1 MTSVE
6 DQYASL
12 RKAAMEP
19 FDNFNQELLG
29 ILKEIKSDDDADNEA
44 DNEADKKEFDQMF
57 GPDFMSMVMKM
68 ADDMDRRQIKWELE
82 HAVNIQN
89 GVPLEVYPANVIE
102 PVWKYFTSSQMAAMS
117 PEVLAHHIE
126 VLKSELAAAE
136 KTETEK
142 VEK

>member
-12 RKAAMEP
+12 RKAAEEP
-19 FDNFNQELLG
+19 VDNFNQELLG
-29 ILKEIKSDDDADNEA
+29 LLKEIKSDEDEDADV
-44 DNEADKKEFDQMF
+44 DKKEFDQMF

-68 ADDMDRRQIKWELE
+68 ADDMDQRQIKWELE

-89 GVPLEVYPANVIE
+89 GVPPEVYPANVIE
-102 PVWKYFTSSQMAAMS
+102 PVWKYFTSSQLAAMS

-126 VLKSELAAAE
+126 VLKSELAASEA
-136 KTETEK
+136 EK

>member
-12 RKAAMEP
+12 RKAAKEP

-29 ILKEIKSDDDADNEA
+29 LLEKIEPDEDEDADV
-44 DNEADKKEFDQMF
+44 DKKEFDQMF

-68 ADDMDRRQIKWELE
+68 ADDMDRRQTKWELE

-89 GVPLEVYPANVIE
+89 GVPPEVYPANVIE
-102 PVWKYFTSSQMAAMS
+102 PVWKYFTSSQLAAMS

-126 VLKSELAAAE
+126 VLKSELAASEA
-136 KTETEK
+136 EK

>member
-12 RKAAMEP
+12 RKAAKEP

-29 ILKEIKSDDDADNEA
+29 LLEKIEPDEDEDADV
-44 DNEADKKEFDQMF
+44 DKKEFDQMF

-68 ADDMDRRQIKWELE
+68 ADDMDQRQIKWELE

-89 GVPLEVYPANVIE
+89 GVPPEVYPANVIE
-102 PVWKYFTSSQMAAMS
+102 PVWKYFTSSQLAAMS

-126 VLKSELAAAE
+126 VLKSELAASEA
-136 KTETEK
+136 EK

>member
-12 RKAAMEP
+12 RKAAKEP

-29 ILKEIKSDDDADNEA
+29 LLEKIKPDDEA
-44 DNEADKKEFDQMF
+44 DDEADEADKKEFDQMF

-68 ADDMDRRQIKWELE
+68 ADDMDRRQTKWELE

-89 GVPLEVYPANVIE
+89 GVPPEVYPANVIE
-102 PVWKYFTSSQMAAMS
+102 PVWKYFTCSQMAAMS